1 VSGRRD
7 REARREERLREEDQ
21 AGAAERR
28 QRMVKLAS
36 AGAFLALV
44 VVAVLIVVSSG
55 NSGGGDSSNI
65 VDAKAVSQELASIPQ
80 KGMVLG
86 DPGAKVAVLEF
97 GDLQCPVCKGYAE
110 EVLPQIIENQ
120 VQSGKAKLD
129 FRNFTIIGPQSKPA
143 GAAAIAAGEQG
154 RGWNFVELFYR
165 NQGTEDSGYAN
176 DEFLTAIAKAA
187 GVPDLAKWNRARQS
201 QAVIERVEA
210 TSAEAENLGFT
221 GTPSFALE
229 GSGADGV
236 EAIGTPSSADALESA
251 IENAGE

>member
-7 REARREERLREEDQ
+7 REARREERLQEEQQ

-28 QRMVKLAS
+28 RRMVKLAS

-44 VVAVLIVVSSG
+44 VVAVLIVVSSS
-55 NSGGGDSSNI
+55 NSGGGDSGNI
-65 VDAKAVSQELASIPQ
+65 VEAKEVDQMLAGISQ

-86 DPGAKVAVLEF
+86 DPGAKVTVLEF

-110 EVLPQIIENQ
+110 EVLPSVIENR
-120 VQSGKAKLD
+120 VRSGEAKLD

-165 NQGTEDSGYAN
+165 NQGAEDSGYA
-176 DEFLTAIAKAA
+176 DDKFLTAVARAA
-187 GVPDLAKWNRARQS
+187 GVPDLVKWNRTRKS
-201 QAVIERVEA
+201 QATVSRVEA
-210 TSAEAENLGFT
+210 TSAEAENLGFS

-229 GSGADGV
+229 GPAANGV
-236 EAIGTPSSADALESA
+236 EAIGTPESVDALESA
-251 IENAGE
+251 IEKAGE

>member
-1 VSGRRD
+1 MSGRRD
-7 REARREERLREEDQ
+7 REARREERLQQEQQ

-36 AGAFLALV
+36 AGVFLALV

-55 NSGGGDSSNI
+55 DSGGGDSGNI
-65 VDAKAVSQELASIPQ
+65 VEAKEVDKQLAGIPQ
-80 KGMVLG
+80 EGMVLG
-86 DPGAKVAVLEF
+86 TPGAKVAVLEF
-97 GDLQCPVCKGYAE
+97 GDLQCPVCKGYSE
-110 EVLPQIIENQ
+110 EVLPRVIESR
-120 VQSGKAKLD
+120 VRSGEATLD

-165 NQGTEDSGYAN
+165 NQGIEDSGYA
-176 DEFLTAIAKAA
+176 DDQFLTAIARAA
-187 GVPDLAKWNRARQS
+187 GVPDLARWNRQRKS
-201 QAVIERVEA
+201 QAVIGRVEA

-229 GSGADGV
+229 GPGTDGV
-236 EAIGTPSSADALESA
+236 EAIGTPESVDALESA
-251 IENAGE
+251 IEDAES